1 MNALKDLRINE
12 LKDLKFNGLKYLK
25 IEELKHLVH
34 KPGRRDD
41 TGIEDLIKR
50 KKQVET
56 EIRKL
61 FKEKKEIESRIGKIQ
76 KTECGESEEIS
87 EFPWREEIFPP
98 LRRNMHPQMSELI
111 EIETDALQRED
122 TGISERISSRIGT
135 KVEEADKSPESKETG
150 EIEDTSIEDTSI
162 IEVKVKEEI
171 KSAGEKNDVKNN
183 EEADLNNI
191 LKRDREIA
199 FPENTDKI
207 KIADPAL
214 MKNEKKG
221 DSTPEKS
228 KTESKKL
235 SAGIFGSSLIEDLLE
250 SEDLCTEEEQSFMKY
265 IEESNVTELITDLKE
280 VKKLLA

>member
-25 IEELKHLVH
+25 IDELKHLIH
-34 KPGRRDD
+34 KPGSRDD
-41 TGIEDLIKR
+41 KEIEDLIKS
-50 KKQVET
+50 KKEVET

-76 KTECGESEEIS
+76 KTEYRESEEIS

-98 LRRNMHPQMSELI
+98 LRRNMHPRMSELI

-122 TGISERISSRIGT
+122 TGISESINSRIGE
-135 KVEEADKSPESKETG
+135 KVEKADKFPESKETC
-150 EIEDTSIEDTSI
+150 EIEDTRIT
-162 IEVKVKEEI
+162 EVKVKEEV
-171 KSAGEKNDVKNN
+171 KSACEKNDVKNN

-191 LKRDREIA
+191 LKKDREIA
-199 FPENTDKI
+199 FPENIDKI
-207 KIADPAL
+207 KIADPAF
-214 MKNEKKG
+214 KENEKKG

-228 KTESKKL
+228 KTESNKL
-235 SAGIFGSSLIEDLLE
+235 STGIFGSSLIEELLE
-250 SEDLCTEEEQSFMKY
+250 SEDLCPEEEQSFMKY
-265 IEESNVTELITDLKE
+265 IEESNVTELITDLNE